1 LGAVLDHG
9 LAAVEAACAEA
20 LEAGIAS
27 GDVKPIC
34 RVASKWGKP
43 SGNGLSGTHILA
55 QNGSHNGA
63 AQVASGSVS
72 QTSTE
77 WHKGARG
84 PVAPGRGT
92 SGLNI
97 PRHLPTIQNPQTLAM
112 LKPDYSKITLL
123 LTGKGRGPVSF
134 STNHRASQ
142 FIVSRDPDPMT
153 ARK

>member
-1 LGAVLDHG
+1 VVGYPAETT
-9 LAAVEAACAEA
+9 EAFCDGHVRAFA
-20 LEAGIAS
+20 LFGGVPKSILY
-27 GDVKPIC
+27 D
-34 RVASKWGKP
+34 KWGKP